1 MSDSGNTD
9 NTGKGTL
16 SNISSAISGLGQ
28 RFKDLWPFGKKSGEA
43 NITTTPTTTGGSRKR
58 KSKGK
63 KTRVNKKK
71 GDRKHK
77 HTKSCRH

>member
-1 MSDSGNTD
+1 MSDSSNTD
-9 NTGKGTL
+9 KSPL
-16 SNISSAISGLGQ
+16 SNISSAISGFGDKL
-28 RFKDLWPFGKKSGEA
+28 KDLWPFGKKSGEA
-43 NITTTPTTTGGSRKR
+43 TTTTTTTTGGSRKR

>member
-1 MSDSGNTD
+1 MSNSSNTD

-16 SNISSAISGLGQ
+16 SNISSAISGFGDKL
-28 RFKDLWPFGKKSGEA
+28 KDLWPFGKKSGEA
-43 NITTTPTTTGGSRKR
+43 NITTTTTTGGSRKR